1 MAKLNDTALTILA
14 SAAARED
21 ARVLPL
27 PTGLKTPKSAVR
39 KVLEQ
44 LLAGELLAEVPARHD
59 EETWRETEETG
70 RTTLMTTSTGLAAIG
85 IDAGR
90 DSEQATKGKSK
101 RKTKAPGTLLT
112 SKSRP
117 AAVKKPDLQRRGKTT
132 IGSAGGVSKQDA
144 VLQLLRQ
151 KQGTSIAEMM
161 AATGWQA
168 HSVRGFLSG
177 TVKTKMK
184 LAVASEKEKS
194 GERRYRIASGKG
206 GRG

>member
-1 MAKLNDTALTILA
+1 MAKLNDTALTIL
-14 SAAARED
+14 SGAAARED

-27 PTGLKTPKSAVR
+27 PTSLKTPKAAVR
-39 KVLEQ
+39 KVVEQ
-44 LLAGELLAEVPARHD
+44 LLAGELLAEVPAEHN
-59 EETWRETEETG
+59 EEAWRETEETD
-70 RTTLMTTSTGLAAIG
+70 RTTLMITSAGLAAIG

-90 DSEQATKGKSK
+90 DSEPATKDKSK
-101 RKTKAPGTLLT
+101 RKTKARGTL
-112 SKSRP
+112 
-117 AAVKKPDLQRRGKTT
+117 LQRRGKTAVVC
-132 IGSAGGVSKQDA
+132 AGGGSKQDA

-177 TVKTKMK
+177 TVKTKMN
-184 LAVASEKEKS
+184 LTVASEKDKS
-194 GERRYRIASGKG
+194 GERRYRIGSTRG